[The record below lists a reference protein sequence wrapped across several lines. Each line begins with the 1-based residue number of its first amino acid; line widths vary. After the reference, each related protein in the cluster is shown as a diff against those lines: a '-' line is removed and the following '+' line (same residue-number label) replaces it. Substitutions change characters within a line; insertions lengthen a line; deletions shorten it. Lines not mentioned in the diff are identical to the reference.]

1 MGCCCI
7 YPWPSQDTCKLCFT
21 LPQSLAGQGMLLHLP
36 VAIPGH
42 MSAVLHSAAEF
53 GWARDAAAFTRG
65 HPRTHVSCAS
75 LCSSV
80 RLGMGCC
87 CIYPWPSQDTCK
99 LCFTLPQSLAGQGM
113 LLHLPVA
120 IPGHMSAVLHSAAVL
135 GWAWDA
141 AAFTRG
147 HPRTHVSCASLCS
160 SVRLGMGCCCI
171 YPWPSQDTC
180 QLCFTLPQSLAGQGM
195 LLHLPVAIPGH
206 M

>member
-1 MGCCCI
+1 M
-7 YPWPSQDTCKLCFT
+7 
-21 LPQSLAGQGMLLHLP
+21 
-36 VAIPGH
+36 
-42 MSAVLHSAAEF
+42 LHSATEF

-147 HPRTHVSCASLCS
+147 HPRTHVNCAPACS
-160 SVRLGMGCCCI
+160 RVGLGMGNCI
-171 YPWPSQDTC
+171 YTWLSGTHVSCALACSGVKLDVEYCTYPWLSWD
-180 QLCFTLPQSLAGQGM
+180 
-195 LLHLPVAIPGH
+195 AISCALICSRVELS
-206 M
+206 MAQIYSDII